1 MAEQLRFIEIN
12 PDFMFIE
19 IFSPRQRLD
28 LFRLFRNPSS
38 IHLHAD
44 MTSTPR

>member
-1 MAEQLRFIEIN
+1 MNQF
-12 PDFMFIE
+12 DFFRP
-19 IFSPRQRLD
+19 FR
-28 LFRLFRNPSS
+28 LFRLFRNLFS